1 LVIINIGIIFLRD
14 ILNKKLSPLNA
25 KKIILFGSYAYGEP
39 NENSDLDLC
48 IIEDK
53 IESKIK
59 EKTKIRKLLKDI
71 KLPKDILVEEE
82 EYFLSHSDENW
93 INTALYDA
101 RHKGI
106 VIYEQ
111 K

>member
-1 LVIINIGIIFLRD
+1 MINIEELKPLIVERL
-14 ILNKKLSPLNA
+14 KPLNPD
-25 KKIILFGSYAYGEP
+25 KIILFGSYAYGTPTED
-39 NENSDLDLC
+39 SDIDLC
-48 IIEDK
+48 IIENYTG
-53 IESKIK
+53 SKIK

-71 KLPKDILVEEE
+71 KVSKDILVENE
-82 EYFLSHSDENW
+82 EYFVTHSDEAW

-106 VIYEQ
+106 VLYEQ

>member
-1 LVIINIGIIFLRD
+1 MLNNNHLIDSINE
-14 ILNKKLSPLNA
+14 NLSSLNA
-25 KKIILFGSYAYGEP
+25 KKVILFGSYAYGTP
-39 NENSDLDLC
+39 NEDSDLDLC

-53 IESKIK
+53 IDSKIK
-59 EKTKIRKLLKDI
+59 EKTKIRNLLKDI
-71 KLPKDILVEEE
+71 KISKDILVEEE
-82 EYFLSHSDENW
+82 EYFLAHSDENW

>member
-1 LVIINIGIIFLRD
+1 MNTLNKNDLIKIIT
-14 ILNKKLSPLNA
+14 KKLSPLNA
-25 KKIILFGSYAYGEP
+25 KKIILFGSYAYGDP
-39 NENSDLDLC
+39 DQNSDLDIC
-48 IIEDK
+48 VIEEK
-53 IESKIK
+53 VTSKIK
-59 EKTKIRKLLKDI
+59 EKSKIRKLLKEI
-71 KLPKDILVEEE
+71 KLSKDILVEEE
-82 EYFLSHSDENW
+82 DYFLSHSDEKW

>member
-1 LVIINIGIIFLRD
+1 M
-14 ILNKKLSPLNA
+14 LNKNHLIDSINENLSSLNA
-25 KKIILFGSYAYGEP
+25 KKIILFGSYAYGTP
-39 NENSDLDLC
+39 NENSDIDLC

-53 IESKIK
+53 IDSKIK
-59 EKTKIRKLLKDI
+59 EKTKIRNLLKDI
-71 KLPKDILVEEE
+71 KISKDILVEEE
-82 EYFLSHSDENW
+82 EYFLTHSDENW

>member
-1 LVIINIGIIFLRD
+1 MINIEELKPLIIERL
-14 ILNKKLSPLNA
+14 KPLNPD
-25 KKIILFGSYAYGEP
+25 KIILFGSYAYGTP
-39 NENSDLDLC
+39 NEDSDIDLC

-53 IESKIK
+53 IDSKIK
-59 EKTKIRKLLKDI
+59 EKTKIRNLLKDI
-71 KLPKDILVEEE
+71 KISKDILVEEE
-82 EYFLSHSDENW
+82 EYFLTHSDENW

-111 K
+111 KQYSK